1 MNALVMLLIGFVV
14 LVLAYA
20 TYGSWLAKEWG
31 IDTSR
36 VAPAHAMQDGIDYV
50 PTKKQILIGHHFSSI
65 AGAGPITGP
74 IQAAVFG
81 WVPVLLWILIGGIF
95 FGGVHDYG
103 SLLASMRHEGKSI
116 GEVIQANMG
125 RKGKLLF
132 SLFAWLT
139 LLLVVAAFTDIV
151 ATTFANQPAAGIA
164 SMLFIALAILFGF
177 AVYRK
182 GINIGAATVVGLL
195 IMGLCIWIGV
205 KLQNTLAF
213 SKNVWLVIM
222 LVYIAIASIAPVWI
236 LLQPRDYLNS
246 YLLYVMIAGA
256 FIGIILKRPD
266 IQLSA
271 VTTFAP
277 AKYNYMFPML
287 FVTVACGAISGFH
300 SLVSSGTTAK
310 QIDNEGDAKF
320 IGYGSMLI
328 ESFLA
333 IISLITAAYLTR
345 EDFTAMMDKA
355 NNGSPIV
362 VFSNGCAN
370 FMNAFGLPVSLGK
383 TFVSLAISA
392 FALTSLDTSTRL
404 GRFILQEFFTP
415 EGKTAENSGNP
426 LTNKYV
432 ATAITVALGGL
443 LAFKG
448 YQVVWPIFGSANQ
461 LLAALALMS
470 VAVWL
475 RREGRNHS
483 MILIPMAVMFAVC
496 LSALVLVMMSNFT
509 SGNYI
514 LIAFAFILFILAIV
528 LLLEALKIFKD
539 KSTFGKRLEQR

>member
-1 MNALVMLLIGFVV
+1 MNSLVLLLIGFVV
-14 LVLAYA
+14 LILAYA

-31 IDTSR
+31 IDTTR
-36 VAPAHAMQDGIDYV
+36 VAPAHSMEDGIDYV

-74 IQAAVFG
+74 VQAAVFG
-81 WVPVLLWILIGGIF
+81 WLPVLLWILVGGIF

-103 SLLASMRHEGKSI
+103 SLFASMRHEGKSI
-116 GEVIQANMG
+116 GEVIHANMG

-151 ATTFANQPAAGIA
+151 ATTFTKQPAAGIA
-164 SMLFIALAILFGF
+164 SMLFILLAVVFGF

-182 GINIGAATVVGLL
+182 GVPIGIATVIGLIVML
-195 IMGLCIWIGV
+195 FCIWLGIKLQDTIVLTKTMWLCIMV
-205 KLQNTLAF
+205 
-213 SKNVWLVIM
+213 
-222 LVYIAIASIAPVWI
+222 VYIAIASIAPVWI

-246 YLLYVMIAGA
+246 YLLYTMIVGA
-256 FIGIILKRPD
+256 FIGILMKRPE
-266 IQLSA
+266 IQLAA

-300 SLVSSGTTAK
+300 SLVSSGTTSK

-333 IISLITAAYLTR
+333 IISLISAAYLTKD
-345 EDFTAMMDKA
+345 DFAAVLKD
-355 NNGSPIV
+355 GGPIN
-362 VFSNGCAN
+362 VFSSGCAT
-370 FMNAFGLPVSLGK
+370 FMNAFGLPISLGK

-415 EGKTAENSGNP
+415 DGKTSENSGNP

-432 ATAITVALGGL
+432 ATAVTVALGGL

-475 RREGRNHS
+475 RREGKKHG

-496 LSALVLVMMSNFT
+496 LSALVLVMLSNMA

-514 LIAFAFILFILAIV
+514 LIAFAVVLFILAIV
-528 LLLEALKIFKD
+528 LLLEALKIFND
-539 KSTFGKRLEQR
+539 KSTFGKKLENR